1 MKLRHEHILCDSD
14 VQVIEALE
22 YMKQELKK
30 DPKDR
35 VNWLLD
41 NEDHSSSN
49 NHTESN
55 RNDASSEELASE
67 SGEFWQSVDEE
78 DGNAPANMNADVKSK
93 ADRSNVVTG
102 ITKDSI
108 TFGLGGNSNICPY
121 IDYLEK
127 IKDDF
132 YRVGFTTFDGIY
144 FPVIQLNPCDMCP
157 SLFTSLFFRTL
168 MEFVDAGKTPTVR
181 LVFWYGQSQ
190 NEEYREISVIEE
202 RDFVSYYEGC
212 SKVKEQD
219 IDNDSRAL
227 IEKGINQAQEDIDR
241 PLGKRLSWF
250 LEQEREKI
258 DQMHSIPTEIKEEF
272 HRIGFSY
279 HQGSY
284 LPVIQLSPFDV
295 TGTVRKRCL
304 EEIRKVSASY
314 Q

>member
-22 YMKQELKK
+22 YMKQELKR

-41 NEDHSSSN
+41 NEDYSSSN
-49 NHTESN
+49 NRTERN
-55 RNDASSEELASE
+55 RHAVNSEELESE
-67 SGEFWQSVDEE
+67 SGGFCQCVDEE
-78 DGNAPANMNADVKSK
+78 DGNVPANMNVDAKSK
-93 ADRSNVVTG
+93 ADRSDLVAG

-108 TFGLGGNSNICPY
+108 TFGMGGNSNMCPY

-132 YRVGFTTFDGIY
+132 YRVGFTMFDSIY
-144 FPVIQLNPCDMCP
+144 FPVIQLSPCDICP

-168 MEFVDAGKTPTVR
+168 MEFADAGKTPTVR

-190 NEEYREISVIEE
+190 NEEYREISVIQE

-219 IDNDSRAL
+219 IDDDSRAL
-227 IEKGINQAQEDIDR
+227 IEKGIKQAQEDIDR
-241 PLGKRLSWF
+241 PPCNRLSWF
-250 LEQEREKI
+250 LDQEREKI
-258 DQMHSIPTEIKEEF
+258 DQMHSIPAEIRNEF

-279 HQGSY
+279 HQGLF

-295 TGTVRKRCL
+295 TGGVRDRFL
-304 EEIRKVSASY
+304 AEIRKVSASY